1 MVPSNSATA
10 LSFHPAGTL
19 RLSRLTDYWVVIEEG
34 VDELFIQVATS
45 DDENPDSAAGWSIE
59 DGSGVRP
66 ATGTGSFS
74 RSATPLAIRVN
85 GTINP
90 PPALVSNIGQA
101 LHDHA
106 SLGSASDLAQGF
118 KVGSSAATLTG
129 IDLNLRSQ
137 NNGTTPP
144 TVTLHSG
151 SATGTKVADLTGP
164 SALTAGTTANYT
176 FTPSGTVRLRASS
189 DYWVVAQEGSD
200 DVDWTTTAS
209 DAGDATPARNWK
221 IANDSGTR
229 TAASTGS
236 FTTSTSSLKLRV
248 RGDPIAN
255 ATAAGA
261 PSIIVP
267 DVFGATRV
275 LSVDLS
281 AITDANGV
289 SGIAATALYRW
300 RRFAADGTTLENR
313 NIGEDATYTLTA
325 ADLNKRLQVVVS
337 FTDDDGYSE
346 RNLSSAATD
355 VITDVSNCNPP
366 TYVGGAAQLGPAR
379 KVSVGTRTAPGA
391 DLYGYSQ
398 TNSYGS
404 IDLATFTT
412 AASNNYEIRSVYAH
426 SLEGGTLV
434 FGLDTDLSA
443 ADKKTVVLHVCDQA
457 YAFGPGPNPSANSTY
472 AFKNTNQD
480 WSTHAERTIYV
491 SQDTAAPIFDSATVN
506 GTSLVVT
513 FDEPLG
519 AAASLAH
526 GAFSGKKTPDAGSE
540 TALTFTGTP
549 SINGNKVTLTLAS
562 ASAVAGTDADVKV
575 TYTKPTTGT
584 GTKVV
589 DKFGNEAATFTDQE
603 VDNLLDD
610 STPPTLATPTPVV
623 AAGGVTLTLTFSEP
637 LKEASVPAA
646 TAFTVKATP
655 AGGSET
661 PAPLADMDPVTVSSS
676 TVTLKLAAPI
686 AHNDTAVKVSYAKP
700 TSGSVIEDAA
710 GNDLATFPDQAVTNN
725 SIAPRVSIE
734 AVYPDVSSL
743 IALPVVRVTRSN
755 IGTDPL
761 SVRLDITQD
770 DNYASNADTGFS
782 IPAGNTSV
790 ETVIPDLD
798 YPGNMDGTMT
808 FTVAASQDY
817 APALAPNNAATMEF
831 KAPASGLPLSVR
843 HDQPS
848 WTVDEGDT
856 ANPTV
861 TFTWAPGLAAPR
873 DSFTIFLLT
882 EGGGAEPPDDY
893 IEFPEGGSDPKAA
906 ALPEDWVTAA
916 GGGMTQTVTISV
928 DTFQDTVVEANE
940 TFYLDFIRWKTLS
953 DALDIPLTGADNRTT
968 ISILDDDPLVV
979 TDVEVTSSPTGGYY
993 SVGDTIEFTVT
1004 FNEYVTAEG
1013 GPQFEFELGGATRQ
1027 AVGLD
1032 SEEEMDVTFE
1042 YTVAAGD
1049 ADDRDGIS
1057 WGSNALSFNGGSIA
1071 LLAKEDLIPRNANP
1085 DHATQAALPAHK
1097 VDTTKPSLVSAEV
1110 DRTTL
1115 TLTFSEA
1122 LNTTAPANTQ
1132 FSVKV
1137 DGGAGANPT
1146 AVSIADRDV
1155 TLTLAAAVTPAQTA
1169 TVTYAKPTSNPI
1181 KDLSGKEA
1189 DAFTDEAVVN
1199 LLADTT
1205 PPTLG
1210 TAASVAVLDADGVT
1224 LTPDVQRGRSR
1235 TSSVP
1240 ASSPC
1245 SRWRATPAGGSEADG
1260 EPGWPRTRCN
1270 RGWQRGEAE
1279 AGRAHRPQRRL
1290 GQGELHEARV
1300 RRGDRGRPRQ
1310 RPGDV
1315 PGPCRDQQQHCAA
1328 GEHRGGARRRLAAV
1342 RARGVHGHALEHR
1355 DRPP

>member
-1 MVPSNSATA
+1 M
-10 LSFHPAGTL
+10 
-19 RLSRLTDYWVVIEEG
+19 RG
-34 VDELFIQVATS
+34 V
-45 DDENPDSAAGWSIE
+45 
-59 DGSGVRP
+59 
-66 ATGTGSFS
+66 
-74 RSATPLAIRVN
+74 
-85 GTINP
+85 
-90 PPALVSNIGQA
+90 
-101 LHDHA
+101 
-106 SLGSASDLAQGF
+106 
-118 KVGSSAATLTG
+118 
-129 IDLNLRSQ
+129 
-137 NNGTTPP
+137 
-144 TVTLHSG
+144 
-151 SATGTKVADLTGP
+151 
-164 SALTAGTTANYT
+164 
-176 FTPSGTVRLRASS
+176 
-189 DYWVVAQEGSD
+189 
-200 DVDWTTTAS
+200 
-209 DAGDATPARNWK
+209 
-221 IANDSGTR
+221 
-229 TAASTGS
+229 
-236 FTTSTSSLKLRV
+236 
-248 RGDPIAN
+248 PIAN

-281 AITDANGV
+281 GITDANGV

-562 ASAVAGTDADVKV
+562 ASSVAGTDADVKV

-610 STPPTLATPTPVV
+610 STPPTMATPTPVV

-710 GNDLATFPDQAVTNN
+710 GNDLATFRDQAVTNN

-882 EGGGAEPPDDY
+882 EGGG
-893 IEFPEGGSDPKAA
+893 
-906 ALPEDWVTAA
+906 
-916 GGGMTQTVTISV
+916 GGG
-928 DTFQDTVVEANE
+928 
-940 TFYLDFIRWKTLS
+940 
-953 DALDIPLTGADNRTT
+953 
-968 ISILDDDPLVV
+968 
-979 TDVEVTSSPTGGYY
+979 TS
-993 SVGDTIEFTVT
+993 
-1004 FNEYVTAEG
+1004 
-1013 GPQFEFELGGATRQ
+1013 
-1027 AVGLD
+1027 
-1032 SEEEMDVTFE
+1032 
-1042 YTVAAGD
+1042 
-1049 ADDRDGIS
+1049 
-1057 WGSNALSFNGGSIA
+1057 
-1071 LLAKEDLIPRNANP
+1071 
-1085 DHATQAALPAHK
+1085 
-1097 VDTTKPSLVSAEV
+1097 
-1110 DRTTL
+1110 
-1115 TLTFSEA
+1115 
-1122 LNTTAPANTQ
+1122 
-1132 FSVKV
+1132 
-1137 DGGAGANPT
+1137 
-1146 AVSIADRDV
+1146 
-1155 TLTLAAAVTPAQTA
+1155 
-1169 TVTYAKPTSNPI
+1169 
-1181 KDLSGKEA
+1181 
-1189 DAFTDEAVVN
+1189 
-1199 LLADTT
+1199 
-1205 PPTLG
+1205 
-1210 TAASVAVLDADGVT
+1210 
-1224 LTPDVQRGRSR
+1224 
-1235 TSSVP
+1235 
-1240 ASSPC
+1240 
-1245 SRWRATPAGGSEADG
+1245 
-1260 EPGWPRTRCN
+1260 
-1270 RGWQRGEAE
+1270 
-1279 AGRAHRPQRRL
+1279 
-1290 GQGELHEARV
+1290 
-1300 RRGDRGRPRQ
+1300 
-1310 RPGDV
+1310 
-1315 PGPCRDQQQHCAA
+1315 
-1328 GEHRGGARRRLAAV
+1328 
-1342 RARGVHGHALEHR
+1342 
-1355 DRPP
+1355 